1 MHEYSH
7 EEKELLRRIA
17 RGDEAAFRI
26 IFDLY
31 RQRLLVF
38 AWHIS
43 HSVVEAEEIV
53 QDIFMKLWENR
64 KAIAEV
70 EYPRKYIYTM
80 ARNRAVDQLCKIA
93 RDQKLRTAAWVNLS
107 QDHRNLTEELLNEKE
122 SRELI
127 SEAVA
132 SLTEK
137 KQAIFRLSRQEGLSH
152 QEIAREMSLSVQTV
166 KNILTEILRHIKAHL
181 QQHSELLAIAFW
193 IQAGYDIF

>member
-1 MHEYSH
+1 M
-7 EEKELLRRIA
+7 LRRIA

-31 RQRLLVF
+31 RQRLFVF
-38 AWHIS
+38 ALQIS

-80 ARNRAVDQLCKIA
+80 ARNRAVDLLCKIA

-166 KNILTEILRHIKAHL
+166 KNILTEILRHIKIHL
-181 QQHSELLAIAFW
+181 QQHSELLAIAFL
-193 IQAGYDIF
+193 IQAGYEIF

>member
-1 MHEYSH
+1 MHEH
-7 EEKELLRRIA
+7 LHNEKELLRRIA
-17 RGDEAAFRI
+17 GGDEAAFRI

-31 RQRLLVF
+31 RQRLFAF
-38 AWHIS
+38 AWQIS
-43 HSVVEAEEIV
+43 HSTVEAEEIV

-64 KAIAEV
+64 QAMAEV

-80 ARNRAVDQLCKIA
+80 ARNRAVDLLGKIA
-93 RDQKLRTAAWVNLS
+93 RDHKLRTAAWVNLS
-107 QDHRNLTEELLNEKE
+107 QDRNITEELLNEKE

-132 SLTEK
+132 SLPEK

-166 KNILTEILRHIKAHL
+166 KNILTEILKHIKAHL
-181 QQHSELLAIAFW
+181 LRHSELLAIAFW
-193 IQAGYDIF
+193 IQAGYVIF